1 MGKKRVRGMAV
12 NEWGEIKKDVTVSIT
27 PTALAN
33 LQEIAETLGIS
44 RSELVERLGR
54 SIDKIFKVEELR
66 QELSRQSLE
75 NQELQS
81 A

>member
-1 MGKKRVRGMAV
+1 MAV